1 MQIFIS
7 KLYKNINYNS
17 YIMTDQRIKYLMAT
31 PLLGLFIFILFG
43 VSTITTLK
51 PFTISQTMLNQ
62 QQSSSTCESC
72 PDYITKFPCST
83 IGDSVL
89 GGLDFVQYFVDFK
102 LPDGTYNETQVGL
115 QGYDNIYTVY
125 QNFTYHFLNQKN
137 KEIFEENPEKYIP
150 QWGGYCAWG
159 IAGEYC
165 PQYPWN
171 SDCLGPSG
179 NWAHWTINN
188 EKLYFFLFSE
198 AKEKFVNEMDG
209 NTIID
214 AGDKRWSE
222 WFNNGNI
229 KPMSTACYIS
239 SNE

>member
-1 MQIFIS
+1 MFDHRV
-7 KLYKNINYNS
+7 KC
-17 YIMTDQRIKYLMAT
+17 LMIT
-31 PLLGLFIFILFG
+31 PLFALFIFTLFTI
-43 VSTITTLK
+43 STITIVK
-51 PFTISQTMLNQ
+51 PFNKTQTLLNEQ
-62 QQSSSTCESC
+62 PSSSTCESC

-83 IGDSVL
+83 IEDRVL

-115 QGYDNIYTVY
+115 QGYDNIYSVY
-125 QNFTYHFLNQKN
+125 QNFTYNFLTQEN
-137 KEIFEENPEKYIP
+137 KKLFEMNPEKYIP

-165 PQYPWN
+165 PKYSWS

-179 NWAHWTINN
+179 NWAHWTIIN

-198 AKEKFVNEMDG
+198 AKEKFTDYDQGSEID
-209 NTIID
+209 IIA
-214 AGDKRWSE
+214 AGDTRWDE
-222 WFNNGNI
+222 WFGDTTI

-239 SNE
+239 NTE